1 MAKTDLFAT
10 NATKRKKD
18 ETDYKVTF
26 GVFGLTEW
34 ETLIPAGLAKVRV
47 RFTGGSLSGY
57 GVTPAT
63 FVTRNMHIKELIV
76 DSPQFKSGRIKLL

>member
-1 MAKTDLFAT
+1 MTNKTRNSCASNGRRT
-10 NATKRKKD
+10 V
-18 ETDYKVTF
+18 Y

-34 ETLIPAGLAKVRV
+34 QVLIPAGCAKVRV

-63 FVTRNMHIKELIV
+63 FETSNPYIQRLIQN
-76 DSPQFKSGRIKLL
+76 SPEFRSRRIRLIDCR